1 MAGRSEQNIL
11 KTEYLKTFDT
21 CCCQFESEHMSPE
34 EFMPVE
40 FKLSWEDIVTAR
52 RQAMLKGYEKYGS
65 VKINYIFN
73 KYLKPLDNMLAR
85 VNAYKATHNQRF
97 LCDAFNFAMLAY
109 WQRTTSVANIL
120 EPDVFACILR
130 DDITEMVDL
139 QKSITEWVNYYI
151 EGNELGYLVIIA
163 LRIKYELQNPSDPM
177 AYYSVEQEES
187 PPIIGVSEIELKS
200 RT

>member
-11 KTEYLKTFDT
+11 KTEYLKSFDT
-21 CCCQFESEHMSPE
+21 CCCQFENEHMSPE

-40 FKLSWEDIVTAR
+40 PTVSWDNIVATR
-52 RQAMLKGYEKYGS
+52 KQAMLRGYEKYGS

-85 VNAYKATHNQRF
+85 VKAYKTTHNQRF
-97 LCDAFNFAMLAY
+97 LYDAFNFTMLAY
-109 WQRTTSVANIL
+109 WQRTTVVANIL
-120 EPDVFACILR
+120 EPEVFACMLLA
-130 DDITEMVDL
+130 DITDLVDF
-139 QKSITEWVNYYI
+139 QKSITDWVDYYI

-163 LRIKYELQNPSDPM
+163 LRIKYELQHPSDPA
-177 AYYSVEQEES
+177 AYYSLEKEES
-187 PPIIGVSEIELKS
+187 PPIIGVSEIALKS